1 VLYFFSHIYF
11 NPFSIFTRS
20 IGSMKGKGI
29 ILLIGLMIR
38 FNSYSQKINPERPD
52 LSPANFKLDSLPNS
66 EINIPIQINLKPV
79 YTMAEKSV
87 DTVFT
92 SPRYPDEWVQEG
104 CDVRYKYMF
113 RRSPLQMKTT
123 GTSLNLGFT
132 GFYKIVGSTRLCVSG
147 VAVSPWTP
155 ACRCGFGSE
164 GERRV
169 NVSFSNTVGIQPDY
183 KVKLNITRNEP
194 QPLDKCE
201 VCFWGQDITKQVMG
215 GLTTELDAAKKDL
228 DKRYG
233 TVDLK
238 PRFQQVWDKLNK
250 VYNLFGLG
258 WLKINPQKIRINN
271 LFTLNDSLYIF
282 LGLTAKPSISFEKPA
297 EQSSWVPN
305 LGTFSRKPGFSIF
318 LDAVLSYDSLSAI
331 LNQQL
336 VGKEFDFKKL
346 FIKKKFIIDSCKIY
360 GAGNEKLVIKVNF
373 SGTNNGVVYL
383 LGKPVYNKD
392 KRSIEVT
399 DIDFDIKSKNILL
412 GSADWLFDRKIT
424 KEITKQARFDLGGYI
439 DTAKTTINA
448 QLNQEWIKG
457 IRSYGNISDIRLIGI
472 YPMQQYLVIRSNCTG
487 DLSVKVESI
496 NFSL

>member
-1 VLYFFSHIYF
+1 
-11 NPFSIFTRS
+11 
-20 IGSMKGKGI
+20 MKGKGI
-29 ILLIGLMIR
+29 FILPCL
-38 FNSYSQKINPERPD
+38 FFFVTSYSQKINPAHPD
-52 LSPANFKLDSLPNS
+52 LSPVNFKLDSLPNS

-79 YTMAEKSV
+79 YVMAEKSV
-87 DTVFT
+87 DTLFT
-92 SPRYPDEWVQEG
+92 SPNYPDEWVQDG
-104 CDVRYKYMF
+104 CATRFKYVF

-132 GFYKIVGSTRLCVSG
+132 GFYKIVGSTRLCVNG
-147 VAVSPWTP
+147 TVVSPWTP

-169 NVSFSNTVGIQPDY
+169 NVSFTNSVSIQPDY
-183 KVKLNITRNEP
+183 KVKLNIVRDEP
-194 QPLDKCE
+194 KPLDKCE
-201 VCFWGQDITKQVMG
+201 VCFWGQDITKQVMK

-228 DKRYG
+228 DKSYG
-233 TVDLK
+233 SVDLK
-238 PRFQQVWDKLNK
+238 PRFQQVWDWLNK
-250 VYNLFGLG
+250 IYNLYGLG
-258 WLKINPQKIRINN
+258 WLKINPQRIRINN

-282 LGLTAKPSISFEKPA
+282 LGLSAKPAISFEKPA

-305 LGTFSRKPGFSIF
+305 LGTFSRKPGFTIF
-318 LDAVLSYDSLSAI
+318 LDAILSYDSLSVI

-336 VGKEFDFKKL
+336 AGKEFDFRKF

-360 GAGNEKLVIKVNF
+360 GAGNEKLIIKVNF
-373 SGTNNGVVYL
+373 SGTNNGMVYL

-412 GSADWLFDRKIT
+412 GSADWLFDKKIT
-424 KEITKQARFDLGGYI
+424 KEISKQARFDLGAYI
-439 DTAKTTINA
+439 DTAKTSINKE
-448 QLNQEWIKG
+448 LNKEWVKG
-457 IRSYGNISDIRLIGI
+457 IRSYGSISDIRLIGI

-487 DLSVKVESI
+487 DLSVRVESI

>member
-1 VLYFFSHIYF
+1 
-11 NPFSIFTRS
+11 
-20 IGSMKGKGI
+20 MKRKGI
-29 ILLIGLMIR
+29 IFLFSLLAATI
-38 FNSYSQKINPERPD
+38 SWAQKINPAHPD
-52 LSPANFKLDSLPNS
+52 LSPANFKMDSLPSS

-79 YTMAEKSV
+79 YLMAEKSV

-92 SPRYPDEWVQEG
+92 SPKYPDEWVQEG
-104 CDVRYKYMF
+104 CATRFKYVF

-132 GFYKIVGSTRLCVSG
+132 GFYKIVGSTRLCVNG
-147 VAVSPWTP
+147 TVVSPWTP

-169 NVSFSNTVGIQPDY
+169 NVSFTNSVSIQPDY
-183 KVKLNITRNEP
+183 KVRLNIVRDEP
-194 QPLDKCE
+194 KPLDKCE
-201 VCFWGQDITKQVMG
+201 VCFWGQDITKQVMK

-233 TVDLK
+233 SVDLK
-238 PRFQQVWDKLNK
+238 PRFQQVWDRMNK
-250 VYNLFGLG
+250 VYNLYGLG
-258 WLKINPQKIRINN
+258 WLKINPQRIRINN
-271 LFTLNDSLYIF
+271 LFALNDSLYIF
-282 LGLTAKPSISFEKPA
+282 LGLSAKPAISFEKPA

-305 LGTFSRKPGFSIF
+305 LGTFSRKPGFTIF
-318 LDAVLSYDSLSAI
+318 LDAVLSYDSLSVI

-336 VGKEFDFKKL
+336 VGKEFDFRKL

-360 GAGNEKLVIKVNF
+360 GAGNEKLIIKVNF

-392 KRSIEVT
+392 KRSLEVT
-399 DIDFDIKSKNILL
+399 GIDFDIKSKNILL
-412 GSADWLFDRKIT
+412 GSADWLFDKKIT
-424 KEITKQARFDLGGYI
+424 KEIAKQARFDLGAYI
-439 DTAKTTINA
+439 DTAKTSINKE
-448 QLNQEWIKG
+448 LNTEWVKG
-457 IRSYGNISDIRLIGI
+457 IRSYGNINDIRLIGI

-487 DLSVKVESI
+487 NMSVNVESI